1 MSVGSID
8 MFAPKSLRNF
18 LPALLAVFLLVGPAA
33 AQQPTSVNPTA
44 SSVKEKQLL
53 EALKPGSSEMLS
65 GRVSIPDG
73 RAGNLIQ
80 PAGADFR
87 AFHEKTLTRIGLIAI
102 PGMLALLGI
111 FYLVRGKVPI
121 EGGPSGQ
128 TIVRFNWLS
137 RFVHW
142 LTATSFLALG
152 LSGLN
157 LVFGKSILLPVIG
170 ASAFSGLS
178 QFGKFVH
185 NYVSFAFALG
195 VILMFVLW
203 VKDNLP
209 SMRDITWFAQGGGMI
224 GKGHPAA
231 DRFNGGQ
238 KLMFWS
244 TIVGGAALSVSG
256 YIMMFRPESVA
267 LAGLQFNTVVHGV
280 TGLILV
286 AIIAAHIYIG
296 SVGMEGAFDA
306 MGKGEVDLNW
316 AKSHHSLWVDKV
328 AKDRPQDI
336 THLAK
341 GGRAPAP
348 AE

>member
-1 MSVGSID
+1 MTSFYRVI
-8 MFAPKSLRNF
+8 PT
-18 LPALLAVFLLVGPAA
+18 LLLLFTLTGPVA
-33 AQQPTSVNPTA
+33 AQQPASVNPTA

-53 EALKPGSSEMLS
+53 DALKPGSNDTVS
-65 GRVSIPDG
+65 GRISIPDA

-87 AFHEKTLTRIGLIAI
+87 AFHEKTLFRIGAIAI
-102 PGMLALLGI
+102 LGMLALLGL
-111 FYLVRGKVPI
+111 FYAVRGRVRI

-128 TIVRFNWLS
+128 TIVRFDWLG

-157 LVFGKSILLPVIG
+157 LVFGKTILLPIIG
-170 ASAFSGLS
+170 GNAFSALS
-178 QFGKFVH
+178 QAGKFVH

-203 VKDNLP
+203 VKDNMPAL
-209 SMRDITWFAQGGGMI
+209 RDIQWFAQGGGLF
-224 GKGHPAA
+224 GSGHPDAG
-231 DRFNGGQ
+231 RFNAGQ

-244 TIVGGAALSVSG
+244 TVIGGAALSVSG
-256 YIMMFRPESVA
+256 YIMMFRPEAVA
-267 LAGLQFNTVVHGV
+267 ISGFQLATIVHGV
-280 TGLILV
+280 TGLVLV

-306 MGKGEVDLNW
+306 MGNGKVDLNW
-316 AKSHHSLWVDKV
+316 AKSHHNLWVDKV
-328 AKDRPQDI
+328 AKTRPVDI
-336 THLAK
+336 SGPTPGA
-341 GGRAPAP
+341 RAPAP

>member
-1 MSVGSID
+1 MS
-8 MFAPKSLRNF
+8 LYR
-18 LPALLAVFLLVGPAA
+18 VFLASLLLLMLGGPSA

-53 EALKPGSSEMLS
+53 EALKPGSSETVS
-65 GRVSIPDG
+65 GRVSIPDA

-87 AFHEKTLTRIGLIAI
+87 AFHEQTLSRIGLIAI
-102 PGMLALLGI
+102 PGMLTLLCL
-111 FYLVRGKVPI
+111 FYFVRGKVPI

-128 TIVRFNWLS
+128 TILRFGWLS
-137 RFVHW
+137 RFAHW

-170 ASAFSGLS
+170 PNAFSGLT
-178 QFGKFVH
+178 QLGKFVH

-195 VILMFVLW
+195 IILMFVMW
-203 VKDNLP
+203 VRDNLP
-209 SMRDITWFAQGGGMI
+209 ALRDIRWIAQAGGLLGI
-224 GKGHPAA
+224 GHPPA
-231 DRFNGGQ
+231 DRFNAGQ

-244 TIVGGAALSVSG
+244 TVIGGATLSVSG
-256 YIMMFRPESVA
+256 YIMMFRPEAIA
-267 LAGLQFNTVVHGV
+267 LSGFQLATIVHGV
-280 TGLILV
+280 TGLVLV

-296 SVGMEGAFDA
+296 SVGMEGAFAA
-306 MGKGEVDLNW
+306 MGRGKVDLNW
-316 AKSHHSLWVDKV
+316 AKSHHSIWVDKV
-328 AKDRPQDI
+328 AKNRPQDI
-336 THLAK
+336 SQNTSQTIAFT
-341 GGRAPAP
+341 RAPAA

>member
-1 MSVGSID
+1 MLATMSLHRI
-8 MFAPKSLRNF
+8 LQ
-18 LPALLAVFLLVGPAA
+18 ALLLMLVLAVPAA
-33 AQQPTSVNPTA
+33 AQQPTTVNPTA

-53 EALKPGSSEMLS
+53 EALKPNSGDTLS
-65 GRVSIPDG
+65 GRVSIPDA

-80 PAGADFR
+80 PGGIEFR
-87 AFHEKTLTRIGLIAI
+87 EFHQTTLTRIGMFAI
-102 PGMLALLGI
+102 PGMLALLAL
-111 FYLVRGKVPI
+111 FYFIRGRVPI

-128 TIVRFNWLS
+128 TIVRFGWLS

-152 LSGLN
+152 FTGLN

-170 ASAFSGLS
+170 PSAFSGLS
-178 QFGKFVH
+178 QAGKFVH

-195 VILMFVLW
+195 IILMFVMW

-209 SMRDITWFAQGGGMI
+209 ALRDIRWIAQAGGLLGI
-224 GKGHPAA
+224 GHPPA
-231 DRFNGGQ
+231 DRFNAGQ

-244 TIVGGAALSVSG
+244 TIIGGAALSVSG
-256 YIMMFRPESVA
+256 YIMMFRPAS
-267 LAGLQFNTVVHGV
+267 LAMSGFQFATVVHGV
-280 TGLILV
+280 TGLVLV

-296 SVGMEGAFDA
+296 SVGMEGAFAA
-306 MGKGEVDLNW
+306 MGKGKVDLNW
-316 AKSHHSLWVDKV
+316 AKSHHSIWVDKV
-328 AKDRPQDI
+328 AKNRPQDI
-336 THLAK
+336 SQNPS